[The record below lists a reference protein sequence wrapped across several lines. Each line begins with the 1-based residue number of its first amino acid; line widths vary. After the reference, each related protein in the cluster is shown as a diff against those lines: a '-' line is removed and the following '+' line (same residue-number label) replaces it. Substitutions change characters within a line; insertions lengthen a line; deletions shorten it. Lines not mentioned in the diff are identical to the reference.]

1 MKGMSLIVKKITQIM
16 TPMIFMFGLYIIIHG
31 HLTPGGGFAGG
42 VVLAGAFI
50 LQILA
55 NGEILPKLRV
65 EESELEF
72 LESSAILGFL
82 IIAAIGIIISGT
94 SIFFG
99 NFLQTGKVGQL
110 ISAGFIPI
118 ENIVIGAEVCA
129 AITTIFIAL
138 VVFNDEVIK

>member
-1 MKGMSLIVKKITQIM
+1 MKGMSLIVKKITQIIA
-16 TPMIFMFGLYIIIHG
+16 PLIFMFGLYVIIHG

-55 NGEILPKLRV
+55 NGEILPKLRE
-65 EESELEF
+65 EESGLEF

-82 IIAAIGIIISGT
+82 IIAGIGLLISGT

-99 NFLQTGKVGQL
+99 NFVNRGKMGEI

-129 AITTIFIAL
+129 AMTTIFIAL